1 MELINYPEL
10 IHVLAVVQLQ
20 IIKTKLV
27 DFVLIVIVHAKSV
40 MVSMLKIV
48 QSAIQL
54 VLKFIYIWKCVLIH
68 VLMAIMQMI
77 LQEFVKFVLLDY
89 FAQLVKLVV

>member
-1 MELINYPEL
+1 MELINYLDL

-20 IIKTKLV
+20 IIKTKLI
-27 DFVLIVIVHAKSV
+27 DFVIIVMQHAKSV

-54 VLKFIYIWKCVLIH
+54 VLKFIYI
-68 VLMAIMQMI
+68 
-77 LQEFVKFVLLDY
+77 
-89 FAQLVKLVV
+89 

>member
-20 IIKTKLV
+20 IIKTKLI
-27 DFVLIVIVHAKSV
+27 DFVIIVMLHAKSV

-54 VLKFIYIWKCVLIH
+54 VLKFIYI
-68 VLMAIMQMI
+68 
-77 LQEFVKFVLLDY
+77 
-89 FAQLVKLVV
+89 

>member
-1 MELINYPEL
+1 MELINYLEL

-20 IIKTKLV
+20 IIKTKLI
-27 DFVLIVIVHAKSV
+27 DFVIIVMLHAKSV

-54 VLKFIYIWKCVLIH
+54 VLKFIYI
-68 VLMAIMQMI
+68 
-77 LQEFVKFVLLDY
+77 
-89 FAQLVKLVV
+89 